1 MDDFVYD
8 FVYFIIRKTLLFEQ
22 AAIAENDKKN
32 GQIYY
37 EMYRKGQES
46 AKFERNFE
54 VTTYIFIYL
63 FFFFVNLFKIKAL
76 NVNFKH

>member
-63 FFFFVNLFKIKAL
+63 FIFFCEFILKAL

>member
-54 VTTYIFIYL
+54 VTTYFFIFLFL
-63 FFFFVNLFKIKAL
+63 FFLVNLF
-76 NVNFKH
+76 

>member
-1 MDDFVYD
+1 MNSV
-8 FVYFIIRKTLLFEQ
+8 FIISKTLLFEQ

-63 FFFFVNLFKIKAL
+63 FYFFFGEFILKAL
-76 NVNFKH
+76 NVNFKQ

>member
-8 FVYFIIRKTLLFEQ
+8 FVYFIICKTLLFEQ

-54 VTTYIFIYL
+54 VTTYIF
-63 FFFFVNLFKIKAL
+63 FFFFVNLF
-76 NVNFKH
+76 

>member
-1 MDDFVYD
+1 MTVYSTGINE
-8 FVYFIIRKTLLFEQ
+8 FGFFIIRKILLFEQ

-54 VTTYIFIYL
+54 VTTYIFII
-63 FFFFVNLFKIKAL
+63 FFGGGVNLF
-76 NVNFKH
+76 

>member
-63 FFFFVNLFKIKAL
+63 FFFFCEFILKAL
-76 NVNFKH
+76 NVNIKQ

>member
-1 MDDFVYD
+1 MDDFVYH
-8 FVYFIIRKTLLFEQ
+8 FVYFIICKTLLFEQ

-63 FFFFVNLFKIKAL
+63 FFFFCEFILKAL

>member
-1 MDDFVYD
+1 MNSV
-8 FVYFIIRKTLLFEQ
+8 FITRKTLLFEQ
-22 AAIAENDKKN
+22 AAIAETDKKN

-54 VTTYIFIYL
+54 VTIYIYFHN
-63 FFFFVNLFKIKAL
+63 FFVNLF
-76 NVNFKH
+76 

>member
-8 FVYFIIRKTLLFEQ
+8 FVYFILRKTLLFEQ
-22 AAIAENDKKN
+22 AAVAENDKKN

-54 VTTYIFIYL
+54 VTTYIFFI
-63 FFFFVNLFKIKAL
+63 FFVNLF
-76 NVNFKH
+76 

>member
-1 MDDFVYD
+1 M
-8 FVYFIIRKTLLFEQ
+8 YFIIRKTLLFEQ

-54 VTTYIFIYL
+54 VTTYIFFI
-63 FFFFVNLFKIKAL
+63 FFIFFGEFILKAI